1 MVGSFYR
8 TVLGYLGFGD
18 SGQKSV
24 RVDKT
29 TKSEES
35 KTSVAS
41 PVVSGEKL
49 TDEKMQNL
57 FGVNYSGI
65 MYYNYD
71 TKSWRGDKYLGY
83 CMPYQDVVEKDAV
96 AFKRLLEAEPDFK
109 NFELV
114 AFATMLI
121 KDRYFPGVAS
131 KIVRPFFNQKG
142 RAVVGTIVVRDRKDG
157 KILPLP
163 SDWVG
168 VYFPEI
174 GHCNAI
180 WYGPKWMATNGL
192 EMPEFRRRIIRNYTK
207 QR

>member
-1 MVGSFYR
+1 MVGSLYR

-18 SGQKSV
+18 SDQESV
-24 RVDKT
+24 QVDK
-29 TKSEES
+29 KIKAQEN
-35 KTSVAS
+35 KTVAAPS
-41 PVVSGEKL
+41 IGSGEKL

-71 TKSWRGDKYLGY
+71 TKSWCGDKYLGY

-96 AFKRLLEAEPDFK
+96 AFKRVLEAEPDFK

-121 KDRYFPGVAS
+121 KDMYFPGVAK
-131 KIVRPFFNQKG
+131 KIVHPFFNQRG
-142 RAVVGTIVVRDRKDG
+142 RAVVGTVVVRNKKDG

-168 VYFPEI
+168 VYLPEI
-174 GHCNAI
+174 GYCNAI
-180 WYGPKWMATNGL
+180 WYGPKWMVRNGL
-192 EMPEFRRRIIRNYTK
+192 EMPEFRQRIIRNYTK